1 MGNLLLILGILFV
14 GIIVMVNLAKWFGP
28 DSNSPSIKKMGQWI
42 IPLLMISLIAQL
54 IYHYLIK

>member
-28 DSNSPSIKKMGQWI
+28 DKNNPSIKKMSQWI
-42 IPLLMISLIAQL
+42 IPLLMLSLVAQL